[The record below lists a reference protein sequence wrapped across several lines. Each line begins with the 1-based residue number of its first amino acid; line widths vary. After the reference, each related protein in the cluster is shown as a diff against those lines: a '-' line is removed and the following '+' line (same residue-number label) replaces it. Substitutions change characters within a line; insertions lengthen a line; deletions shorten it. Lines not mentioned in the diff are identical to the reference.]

1 MRVRSYQLLCPVARS
16 LDVLGDRWTL
26 LLLRDLHA
34 GPAGFTELQRGLGMA
49 TNLLSTRLRE
59 LVDAGMVEKT
69 DDAYALTEVGRS
81 TDRVLWEL
89 VRFGSTID
97 RDPHPKEPGNLR
109 TIALPLR
116 MMLLGVADRPS
127 LTVWLDVDDE
137 EFQIVTTT
145 DDVVV
150 RLRQPS
156 DELDGVDLHLRTE
169 YVGFLDLAE
178 RRISLS
184 EFAHDHR
191 EIVHGGEHLPAFA
204 AMIARAL
211 ELAHLG

>member
-1 MRVRSYQLLCPVARS
+1 MSARSYQLLCPVARS

-34 GPAGFTELQRGLGMA
+34 GPAGFTELQKGLGIA

-59 LVDAGMVEKT
+59 LIDEGMVDKA
-69 DDAYALTEVGRS
+69 DDVYALTQLGRS

-89 VRFGSTID
+89 VRFGSTVD
-97 RDPHPKEPGNLR
+97 RAPDPKEPGNLR

-116 MMLLGVADRPS
+116 MMLLGVAERS
-127 LTVWLDVDDE
+127 ALTVWLDVDDD
-137 EFQIVTTT
+137 EFLVATGT

-150 RLRQPS
+150 RLRKPT
-156 DELDGVDLHLRTE
+156 DDPADVDLHLRTE

-178 RRISLS
+178 RRIGLD
-184 EFAHDHR
+184 EFASSHR
-191 EIVHGGEHLPAFA
+191 EVVSGRENLATFA
-204 AMIARAL
+204 TMMAEAL
-211 ELAHLG
+211 DLAHLG